1 MFSTFMG
8 TGTQPSAGSMK
19 WRIASVRGE
28 AESSRFRNDSASTG
42 LYRFRVDPVGG
53 GLTRNRYDPLLS
65 GVIRPVRAA
74 VGDSKLAVMQ

>member
-8 TGTQPSAGSMK
+8 TGTQPSGSMK
-19 WRIASVRGE
+19 WRIASVE

-74 VGDSKLAVMQ
+74 VRDAKLAVMQ